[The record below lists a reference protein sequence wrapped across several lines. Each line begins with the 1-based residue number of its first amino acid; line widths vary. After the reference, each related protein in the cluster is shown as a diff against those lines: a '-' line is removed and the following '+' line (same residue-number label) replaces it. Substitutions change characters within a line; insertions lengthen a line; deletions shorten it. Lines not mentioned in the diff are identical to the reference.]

1 MKRRIVVNLRLSA
14 MGDVVTLLPFVSK
27 IDLGILNLGIGSRD
41 DRIPC

>member
-27 IDLGILNLGIGSRD
+27 IDLGIGSRD